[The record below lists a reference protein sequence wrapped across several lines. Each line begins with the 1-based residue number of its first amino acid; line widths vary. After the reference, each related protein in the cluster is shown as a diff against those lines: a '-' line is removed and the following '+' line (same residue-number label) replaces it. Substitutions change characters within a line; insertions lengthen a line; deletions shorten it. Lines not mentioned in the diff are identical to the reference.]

1 MLSSREVRY
10 EQALFSLRIGPEG
23 SAPGCSLAEAS
34 ITPCATLRSM
44 EVKSRQAALCILRRH
59 NTFLVAEIRDPHTGL
74 IYHRPPGGGLEPDES
89 PEYAVRRELQEE
101 LGLKLNTVR
110 TIGSIDHIWF
120 WKGREVHERAWLFLA
135 DSLEYPSLS
144 QGQTPEILE
153 ADGDRFTT
161 QWRAINALEGSLPPI
176 CPATLLEFLQ
186 PHLT

>member
-23 SAPGCSLAEAS
+23 SAPGSSWRNTS
-34 ITPCATLRSM
+34 ITPILSFLSM
-44 EVKSRQAALCILRRH
+44 KFKTRQAALCILRRH

-120 WKGREVHERAWLFLA
+120 WKGREVHER
-135 DSLEYPSLS
+135 
-144 QGQTPEILE
+144 
-153 ADGDRFTT
+153 
-161 QWRAINALEGSLPPI
+161 
-176 CPATLLEFLQ
+176 
-186 PHLT
+186 